1 VIADAGR
8 ERRRRGA
15 TAVLGVG
22 LALAAGCGGR
32 PVSLPTAGGV
42 PFPDAA
48 AAYAEATS
56 LCRNVRTLSA
66 ELALSGHAGAQK
78 LRGRIMGGFAE
89 PGQVRLEAPAPF
101 GKPVFTLVVRD
112 GTATLVLNRARRVIR
127 DAPPAAL
134 VEALAGVALGPDE
147 LRAAVAGCGLG
158 AEEVSSGQSFPGNWL
173 ALEGTRSRVWLRRV
187 ESAWQVAASSR
198 DQIELRYESF
208 SSGRPSIVRL
218 RTTPPQGPGTELT
231 LRLSQ
236 LDINVPF
243 GDDVFEL
250 EIPDDATPLSLDELR
265 RSGLSGAD
273 EAAHMSPAVDGS
285 RAARP

>member
-1 VIADAGR
+1 MIPGAAR
-8 ERRRRGA
+8 ERRRGMA
-15 TAVLGVG
+15 ALLGVG

-32 PVSLPTAGGV
+32 PVSLPSAGGV
-42 PFPDAA
+42 PFPEAA
-48 AAYAEATS
+48 SAYAEATS
-56 LCRNVRTLSA
+56 ACRNVRTLGA

-78 LRGRIMGGFAE
+78 LHGRLLGGFAE

-101 GKPVFTLVVRD
+101 GKPVFTLVVRE

-158 AEEVSSGQSFPGNWL
+158 VEEVSSGQSFPGNWV
-173 ALEGTRSRVWLRRV
+173 ALDGLRSRVWLRRV
-187 ESAWQVAASSR
+187 GGAWQLSASAR

-218 RTTPPQGPGTELT
+218 RTTPSQGPATDLT

-243 GDDVFEL
+243 GEDVFEL
-250 EIPDDATPLSLDELR
+250 EIPDDATPLTLDELR
-265 RSGLSGAD
+265 RSGLSGSG
-273 EAAHMSPAVDGS
+273 EAARRAPSVGPS
-285 RAARP
+285 RAAWP